1 MFQMT
6 CKSFHE
12 LLNQLESDDKLTES
26 GQSQLMTYWDRNGQ
40 INGSNGE
47 IFSLFEKICRA
58 KIRSLVRSNQR
69 DKILLL
75 PPRSVLWT
83 QVITGC
89 N

>member
-40 INGSNGE
+40 LMAATRKFFLYLKKFVE
-47 IFSLFEKICRA
+47 
-58 KIRSLVRSNQR
+58 QR
-69 DKILLL
+69 Y
-75 PPRSVLWT
+75 VH
-83 QVITGC
+83 
-89 N
+89 